1 MKTITRNRCNCG
13 KPKNPDVIVKDEGED
28 TASEIKSK

>member
-13 KPKNPDVIVKDEGED
+13 KPKPDVIVKDEGED

>member
-1 MKTITRNRCNCG
+1 MKKITQNRCNCG
-13 KPKNPDVIVKDEGED
+13 KPKPTVTVEDKGED